1 MKVGD
6 ICKVINPKWKCSFRL
21 FDFYD
26 KTVILTQV
34 DAPKSKNKCF
44 GVVRLSD
51 GVYQSW
57 FSEDELELVKEL
69 DGETALNLFKMDMV
83 KEIEIDEQ
91 YLSTLL
97 K

>member
-6 ICKVINPKWKCSFRL
+6 ICRVINPKWKCSFSL

-26 KTVILTQV
+26 KTVILTEV
-34 DAPKSKNKCF
+34 DAPKSENKCF

-57 FSEDELELVKEL
+57 FSEDELELVKEI
-69 DGETALNLFKMDMV
+69 DGETALNLFKLEMV
-83 KEIEIDEQ
+83 KELELDKQYIIE
-91 YLSTLL
+91 L

>member
-6 ICKVINPKWKCSFRL
+6 ICRVINPKRNCGFSL

-34 DAPKSKNKCF
+34 DAPKSEDKCF
-44 GVVRLSD
+44 GVTRLAD
-51 GVYQSW
+51 VVYQAW
-57 FSEDELELVKEL
+57 FDEDELELVKEI
-69 DGETALNLFKMDMV
+69 DGETALKLFEQGMV
-83 KEIEIDEQ
+83 KELEIDKQ
-91 YLSTLL
+91 DIGIF

>member
-6 ICKVINPKWKCSFRL
+6 ICRVINPKRKGGFSL
-21 FDFYD
+21 SDFYD

-34 DAPKSKNKCF
+34 DSPKSKDKCF
-44 GVVRLSD
+44 GVTRLAD

-57 FSEDELELVKEL
+57 FDEDELELVKEI
-69 DGETALNLFKMDMV
+69 DGETALKLFKLGMV
-83 KEIEIDEQ
+83 KELEIDKQ
-91 YLSTLL
+91 DIGIF